1 MPAVHTIAKNPV
13 VRMTSKAASS
23 KWGMFLGLVILVIAT
38 CPGAR
43 GEGLSGLDSQPLAIV
58 GESFS
63 LAPDVDAD
71 WLHSTAAAAPAREVA
86 SKMRSSVATKS
97 DSRPALV
104 TAAAR
109 TNASVDLPNLFPHSS
124 QAVPMLMGP
133 SLSLDT
139 SSAALRPMIGAA
151 VGVRTWASRA
161 NR

>member
-1 MPAVHTIAKNPV
+1 MPAVHKIAASPV

-23 KWGMFLGLVILVIAT
+23 KLGLFLGLVILVIAT

-63 LAPDVDAD
+63 LAPDVDTD
-71 WLHSTAAAAPAREVA
+71 WLHATAAAVPARDVA
-86 SKMRSSVATKS
+86 SKMRSGVATKS
-97 DSRPALV
+97 DRQSAHV
-104 TAAAR
+104 NATAK
-109 TNASVDLPNLFPHSS
+109 TNASDDLPNLFPHSS

-133 SLSLDT
+133 ALSLDT
-139 SSAALRPMIGAA
+139 SSAALRPMVGAA

-161 NR
+161 GH